1 MSSNRVG
8 MTVGAHR
15 RRARPW
21 NLYIGAALISIVI
34 MMAVVSFIWLPHDP
48 AHVQVLNRFESPSA
62 NHWLGTDH
70 LGRDVFSRILVGA
83 RTVILVG
90 FLAVAVGVTVGVIV
104 GSVAAFAGGW
114 TDELL
119 MRVMDAL
126 GAYPPVL
133 AALLLASIFGPGTA
147 TGTVAIGI
155 ATVPVFARLVRSNIL
170 TLREAEFVEAAK
182 ALGAGSRRIITQH
195 MWPNTAG
202 LILVQATVTFGQ
214 AVLAEAALS
223 YLGLGTQPPAPS
235 WGRMLRDAQD
245 FLFFSAYPAVFPG
258 IAIALTVLGLNL
270 LGDGLRDQIDPRH
283 RGS

>member
-1 MSSNRVG
+1 MSSDSVG
-8 MTVGAHR
+8 VAVGSRR

-21 NLYIGAALISIVI
+21 NLYIGTTLVGLVVA
-34 MMAVVSFIWLPHDP
+34 MAIVSFVWLPHDP
-48 AHVQVLNRFESPSA
+48 AHVQVLNRFQSPSA
-62 NHWLGTDH
+62 DHWLGTDH

-90 FLAVAVGVTVGVIV
+90 FVAVAVGVVIGVLV
-104 GSVAAFAGGW
+104 GSVAAVAGGW
-114 TDELL
+114 TDEAL
-119 MRVMDAL
+119 MRAMDAL

-133 AALLLASIFGPGTA
+133 AALLLASIFGPGTV

-155 ATVPVFARLVRSNIL
+155 AAVPVFARLVRSNIL
-170 TLREAEFVEAAK
+170 TLREAEFIEAAK
-182 ALGAGSRRIITQH
+182 ALGAGTSRIIAKH
-195 MWPNTAG
+195 LWPNTAG
-202 LILVQATVTFGQ
+202 LVLVQATVTFAQ

-223 YLGLGTQPPAPS
+223 YLGLGTQPPTPS

-258 IAIALTVLGLNL
+258 AAIALTVLGLNL
-270 LGDGLRDQIDPRH
+270 LGDGLRDQKDPRA